1 MPLLFF
7 RLTLLTIVALL
18 MHLAG
23 CASSAPTRFY
33 VLSPLASSTSDSQVP
48 KDEGCI
54 AIGIGPVE
62 LPAYL
67 DRPQIVTRV
76 SENELSLSEFNKWAE
91 PLKDNLTR
99 VLVEN
104 LSTLICAD
112 AISIFPWK
120 GPTPIDYQVEV
131 TVIRMD
137 GSVGGNASLVARWA
151 IFREK
156 DRKMLMMRQSR
167 HTPLLWTNSAR
178 TKTNRFFQYHR
189 QLQIIIPKTF
199 NVFIWLRFLNSST
212 RIPEYSIRFCNQF
225 RIFVQILLQK
235 LLHFCFSSQFRNI

>member
-1 MPLLFF
+1 M
-7 RLTLLTIVALL
+7 LTIVALL

-33 VLSPLASSTSDSQVP
+33 VLSPLASSKAEPQAL

-67 DRPQIVTRV
+67 DRPQIVTRL
-76 SENELSLSEFNKWAE
+76 SENELDLAEFDKWAE
-91 PLKDNLTR
+91 PLKDNFSR

-104 LSTLICAD
+104 LSTLLCAD

-137 GSVGGNASLVARWA
+137 GNVGGNASLVARWA
-151 IFREK
+151 IVRQN
-156 DRKMLMMRQSR
+156 DRKMMLTRQSSFSR
-167 HTPLLWTNSAR
+167 LLSSESYKALVSAQSR
-178 TKTNRFFQYHR
+178 AIADLSREIAEAIKGYA
-189 QLQIIIPKTF
+189 
-199 NVFIWLRFLNSST
+199 
-212 RIPEYSIRFCNQF
+212 
-225 RIFVQILLQK
+225 
-235 LLHFCFSSQFRNI
+235 FSVDK